1 MPPEREETNVPV
13 RWLILADDLT
23 GAADCA
29 IAFARQG
36 IASAVG
42 WGDLPLA
49 AAGQRP
55 AVFSYDADSR
65 GLTASQAADKH
76 RAALAALLD
85 RDSILFKKIDSTLRG
100 QPAAETVAAIEAL
113 RARSGSAFGILAPAF
128 PATGRTTEQGHIL
141 VDGKPLEEAEVW
153 RRDHSY
159 PNADLAEILS
169 DIGIAAEKVPLSTIR
184 SGSETLRAIFAE
196 LAAGDDIVAVCD
208 ARTEDD
214 LARIAEA
221 GLLAG
226 PSAFFIGSAG
236 LAHALAAA
244 APGER
249 SAPVTLPA
257 ASGGALIVVGS
268 VAVASRMAAR
278 ELALLPGV
286 RHVPVEPG
294 LLLDTA
300 ADAGRADFRRS
311 VTDGLD
317 AGDDILVEIL
327 MAGEPDLAI
336 GPRLTEALAETLKP
350 TAHHMSGLA
359 ATGGETAAALLARF
373 GVNGIRLVDEIEPGV
388 SLGITLGEFSLPVVT
403 KAGAFGD
410 RGSLTRITERL
421 RSIRKKGESA

>member
-1 MPPEREETNVPV
+1 VPV

-36 IASAVG
+36 IPSAVG
-42 WGDLPLA
+42 WGDLPPV

-65 GLTASQAADKH
+65 GLTAAQAADKH

-100 QPAAETVAAIEAL
+100 QPAAETVAVIEAL
-113 RARSGSAFGILAPAF
+113 RARSGSSFGIFAPAF
-128 PATGRTTEQGHIL
+128 PATGRTTERGRVL
-141 VDGKPLEEAEVW
+141 VGGKPLEEAEVW

-159 PNADLAEILS
+159 PNADLAEILAS
-169 DIGIAAEKVPLSTIR
+169 VGITAEKVPLSTIR
-184 SGSETLRAIFAE
+184 SGPETLRAVFMR
-196 LAAGDDIVAVCD
+196 LAAGGDIVAVCD
-208 ARTEDD
+208 AWTEDD

-221 GLLAG
+221 GLPAG

-244 APGER
+244 APGVR
-249 SAPVTLPA
+249 SSPVTLPA
-257 ASGGALIVVGS
+257 APGGALIVVGS
-268 VAVASRMAAR
+268 VAAASRMAAR

-294 LLLDTA
+294 LLLDTGAERA
-300 ADAGRADFRRS
+300 AFGMK
-311 VTDGLD
+311 VTNGLD
-317 AGDDILVEIL
+317 AGDDVLVEIL
-327 MAGEPDLAI
+327 MGGEPDLAI

-350 TAHHMSGLA
+350 AACHMSGLA

-388 SLGITLGEFSLPVVT
+388 SLGVTLGDVSLPVVT